1 MRWYNVNFLLL
12 SLHFVASAAEGA
24 KSLKDREVA
33 IERISQEKRPS
44 VFALRSAPIKSPQEA
59 NAMVLAKWAA
69 DENNVVASA
78 DEEDL
83 MENPVGNQGALM
95 AGGTGK
101 PNTVQTPITRTR
113 IT

>member
-1 MRWYNVNFLLL
+1 
-12 SLHFVASAAEGA
+12 
-24 KSLKDREVA
+24 
-33 IERISQEKRPS
+33 
-44 VFALRSAPIKSPQEA
+44 
-59 NAMVLAKWAA
+59 MVLAKWAA
-69 DENNVVASA
+69 DENNFVASA

-101 PNTVQTPITRTR
+101 PNTVETPITRTR